1 MTFDRPVLEIV
12 GGGVMTALLAWAAV
26 SDLRA
31 RRIPNTL
38 VLVLAALGLVYVVL
52 VRQSPSALLGW
63 GGGLVVGFALWI
75 PLHVLGMLGAGD
87 VKLFAAA
94 AAWLGP
100 MGAVRGALLCAVVG
114 GLLSLLFMAWT
125 RTSGATFRRLGSWA
139 VVAASGGSK
148 LPPPAAHAT
157 HQLPYGVAMAVGLAL
172 AWWLPQLLPLR

>member
-1 MTFDRPVLEIV
+1 MTFDRPALEIA
-12 GGGVMTALLAWAAV
+12 GGVVITALLAWAAV

-38 VLVLAALGLVYVVL
+38 VLTLAVLGLVYML
-52 VRQSPSALLGW
+52 LSRQSPSALAGW
-63 GGGLVVGFALWI
+63 SGGLVVGFALWI

-100 MGAVRGALLCAVVG
+100 MGAVRGALLCAIVG
-114 GLLSLLFMAWT
+114 GLLSLIFMVWT
-125 RTSGATFRRLGSWA
+125 RTSGATLRRLGSWA
-139 VVAASGGSK
+139 VVAASGGWK
-148 LPPPAAHAT
+148 APAPASQAT
-157 HQLPYGVAMAVGLAL
+157 HQLPYGVAMAVGLSL

>member
-1 MTFDRPVLEIV
+1 
-12 GGGVMTALLAWAAV
+12 MTALLAWAAV

-38 VLVLAALGLVYVVL
+38 VLTLAALGLVYVVIA
-52 VRQSPSALLGW
+52 RQSPSALIGW
-63 GGGLVVGFALWI
+63 GGGLLVGFALWI

-94 AAWLGP
+94 AAWFGP
-100 MGAVRGALLCAVVG
+100 LGAVRGALLSAIVG
-114 GLLSLLFMAWT
+114 GLLSLLFMVWT

-139 VVAASGGSK
+139 VVAASGGWK
-148 LPPPAAHAT
+148 APPPASQAT

-172 AWWLPQLLPLR
+172 AWWLPQHQPLR